1 MSDMEDENPR
11 NNRGAKWQK
20 EWGRL
25 RSFLGGSTRLT
36 RRQSQWQK
44 GDGFTMV
51 DLDLEGKPLQTS
63 EIDGERQQDAETD
76 CFGKNCQI
84 FKVAASGRLSEFRQ
98 LCQND
103 VTRLQSR
110 DRAGATPL
118 HHAAGNDNLSIME
131 YILKL
136 NNGGWGVICKP
147 GDKQPTVVDVNAQDH
162 HGRTPL
168 HWAVREGH
176 PQAVELLLQKGADAE
191 IKDEE
196 QAAPIHTAVET
207 GQVECLK
214 ALLHHPDRV
223 NVNLPGHGGA
233 IPLHYAAWADRK
245 QCMKL
250 LIENGALPCLRCDRG
265 STSIHMAA
273 MKACSGTLEYLM
285 ELAEEKGYKREML
298 LSFKNKQDQMPLHAA
313 VNGGNKEAVVRLIRI
328 GARIDA
334 KQDDESTPMHLA
346 SSQGALDI
354 IKLMMESAD
363 KNRQTIHLRDVQ
375 QMTPLHKAAM
385 FDHTGTVEYLLE
397 EGADLNCTDSEE
409 RSPLLLA
416 ASRGAWKTVKVLLS
430 RGADANLRDLN
441 SRNFLHLAIL
451 GGGGV
456 ATFHGELGTGSLRD
470 LLDEKD
476 EFGCTPL
483 HYASEQGHL
492 KSIELL
498 LQQGASAKVKNNEK
512 QSALHFAAKYG
523 RLNTVRSLLNSP
535 QGPNIIND
543 PDGLGDTALHMAS
556 ANGHTA
562 VVKFLLQKGAFIH
575 KCQGGRTALH
585 RAAIGGHTQ
594 TMRVLLSTHAHLL
607 NQTDKEGNT
616 ALHLAAMESKPATVL
631 FLMTEEAEFKLNNN
645 KKTFFEEA
653 IELKNRDV
661 AMAIVGHDRW
671 IEAMTTFSRCDDF
684 PPIYK
689 LIDVLPDICMY
700 VLDKCRTTA
709 SCDEKSQEFWIKYD
723 YEFLQCPLDW
733 RYKMIKEGIAEVPPL
748 AVLNKMVDANRV
760 ELLSHPVCINFLDMK
775 WNAYGRFVYLSN
787 LFIYA
792 IFLIFLTIFVATAAH
807 PTSHNDFVAGSN
819 TSSANETS
827 VNGSSVN
834 DSSVNGS
841 GIHALHNMC
850 QFKERHWLEN
860 ICIVICLAFGA
871 FNVLKEI
878 AQMMHQKQKY
888 FRDVTN
894 LLEWCLYIATLVF
907 IIPFLT
913 DACERE
919 DIVRLQW
926 QMGAVAVFLAWFN
939 LMLYLQRFDI
949 FGIFIVMYIEI
960 LKTLLQ
966 VLMVFSFLVIAF
978 GLAFYILGLSADTL
992 AHSTAGLSFFQ
1003 TGMMILEGPD
1013 AVDNVIVPYV
1023 QKTLLYPELT
1033 IVFIVAFVLL
1043 MPILLMNLLIGLA
1056 VGDISGVQRNAQL
1069 KRLAMQVELHTE
1081 LEAKL
1086 PEWLVKRVDKVEV
1099 TVYPNRNCKGKLA
1112 NWLTQIR
1119 ASMGID
1125 DGNSVDHDAARGDA
1139 LNSTVTTRCL
1149 AVAIDKQKRRM
1160 KEMNSMLVQQ
1170 GQLLRLIV
1178 QKMEIRTEA
1187 DDRDVGDAAPMCRSG
1202 SARPAT
1208 APRSSS
1214 KNSLSRA

>member
-1 MSDMEDENPR
+1 MSKAARLFRDKSKVVSTMSGWWKPAVKDSTVRTGNP
-11 NNRGAKWQK
+11 
-20 EWGRL
+20 L
-25 RSFLGGSTRLT
+25 RKRVGG
-36 RRQSQWQK
+36 K
-44 GDGFTMV
+44 GELAV
-51 DLDLEGKPLQTS
+51 IDLEFSTAHG
-63 EIDGERQQDAETD
+63 EEEDGENQDLGMFA
-76 CFGKNCQI
+76 
-84 FKVAASGRLSEFRQ
+84 VAASGRLADFSQ
-98 LCQND
+98 LCQMD
-103 VTRLQSR
+103 PSRLQSR
-110 DRAGATPL
+110 DRTGGTPL
-118 HHAAGNDNLSIME
+118 HHAAGNNQLSIMQ
-131 YILKL
+131 YILGL
-136 NNGGWGVICKP
+136 NSGVCGVMTKP
-147 GDKQPTVVDVNAQDH
+147 GDKQPAVDINAQDH

-168 HWAVREGH
+168 HWAVKEGH
-176 PQAVELLLQKGADAE
+176 PEAVELLLQHGADAE
-191 IKDEE
+191 VQDEE
-196 QAAPIHTAVET
+196 QAAPIHMAVET
-207 GQVECLK
+207 AHVECLK
-214 ALLHHPDRV
+214 ALLNHPDSV

-233 IPLHYAAWADRK
+233 IPLHYAAWGNDK
-245 QCMKL
+245 QCMKI
-250 LIENGALPCLRCDRG
+250 LIENGAYPCIRCNAG
-265 STSIHMAA
+265 YTSIHAAA
-273 MKACSGTLEYLM
+273 MKACCGTLEYLI
-285 ELAEEKGYKREML
+285 ELAEEKGYKREDL

-354 IKLMMESAD
+354 IKLMMETAD
-363 KNRQTIHLRDVQ
+363 KNRQTIHLRDIQ
-375 QMTPLHKAAM
+375 RMTPLHKAAM

-397 EGADLNCTDSEE
+397 EGADLNCTDNEE

-416 ASRGAWKTVKVLLS
+416 ASRGAWRTVKVLLS

-441 SRNFLHLAIL
+441 RRNFLHLAIL

-456 ATFHGELGTGSLRD
+456 ATFHGELSTGSLRE
-470 LLDEKD
+470 LLDDKD

-543 PDGLGDTALHMAS
+543 PDGVGDTSLHMAS

-575 KCQGGRTALH
+575 RCQGGRTALH
-585 RAAIGGHTQ
+585 LAAQGGHTQ
-594 TMRVLLSTHAHLL
+594 TIRVLLSTHAHLL

-616 ALHLAAMESKPATVL
+616 ALHLAARESKASTVL
-631 FLMTEEAEFKLNNN
+631 FLMSEEAEFKLNNN
-645 KKTFFEEA
+645 KKTFFEDA
-653 IELKNRDV
+653 IELRNRDV
-661 AMAIVGHDRW
+661 AMAVVGHDRW
-671 IEAMTTFSRCDDF
+671 TEALTTFSHDNF

-700 VLDKCRTTA
+700 VLDRCRTTA
-709 SCDEKSQEFWIKYD
+709 SCDEKSQEYWIKYS
-723 YEFLQCPLDW
+723 YQFMQCPLEW
-733 RYKMIKEGIAEVPPL
+733 RYKMLKEGIMDVPPL

-787 LFIYA
+787 LILYLIY
-792 IFLIFLTIFVATAAH
+792 LIFLTVFVATSAH
-807 PTSHNDFVAGSN
+807 PTSHTDFVPSAWGN
-819 TSSANETS
+819 SSMNGTGVNGTS
-827 VNGSSVN
+827 VNGSSG
-834 DSSVNGS
+834 NGS
-841 GIHALHNMC
+841 VIQHLHNLC
-850 QFKERHWLEN
+850 QFEERHWLEN
-860 ICIVICLAFGA
+860 TCIIICLAFGA

-878 AQMMHQKQKY
+878 GQMIHQKQKY

-894 LLEWCLYIATLVF
+894 LLEWCLYVATLVF
-907 IIPFLT
+907 IVPFLT

-978 GLAFYILGLSADTL
+978 GLAFYILGMSADTL
-992 AHSTAGLSFFQ
+992 AHSTAGLSFLR
-1003 TGMMILEGPD
+1003 TGMMIMEGPES
-1013 AVDNVIVPYV
+1013 VDNVIVPYV
-1023 QKTLLYPELT
+1023 QNTLLYPELT
-1033 IVFIVAFVLL
+1033 VVFIIAFTLL

-1081 LEAKL
+1081 LESKL
-1086 PEWLVKRVDKVEV
+1086 PEVLVKKVDKVEV
-1099 TVYPNRNCKGKLA
+1099 TVYPNTCKGKIA
-1112 NWLTQIR
+1112 NIMTQLR
-1119 ASMGID
+1119 AGVGID
-1125 DGNSVDHDAARGDA
+1125 DGNSVDHDSARGDA
-1139 LNSTVTTRCL
+1139 LDATVNTRSL
-1149 AVAIDKQKRRM
+1149 AVEMDKQKRRM

-1170 GQLLRLIV
+1170 HQLLRLIV

-1187 DDRDVGDAAPMCRSG
+1187 DDRDVGDAAPTCSSRSG
-1202 SARPAT
+1202 PARPST

-1214 KNSLSRA
+1214 ANSLSRA

>member
-1 MSDMEDENPR
+1 MPLWDSVRKLKPDVRPRSCPKDDLTLIELESQPAISALAAWTSPALCISDEKLNESVFP
-11 NNRGAKWQK
+11 
-20 EWGRL
+20 
-25 RSFLGGSTRLT
+25 
-36 RRQSQWQK
+36 
-44 GDGFTMV
+44 
-51 DLDLEGKPLQTS
+51 
-63 EIDGERQQDAETD
+63 
-76 CFGKNCQI
+76 
-84 FKVAASGRLSEFRQ
+84 VAASGRLADFTQ
-98 LCQND
+98 LCQHD
-103 VTRLQSR
+103 PARLQAR
-110 DRAGATPL
+110 DRKGATPL
-118 HHAAGNDNLSIME
+118 HHAAGHNQLSIME
-131 YILKL
+131 YILRI
-136 NNGGWGVICKP
+136 NNGGWGVLCKP
-147 GDKQPTVVDVNAQDH
+147 GDKKPTVVDINAQDH

-168 HWAVREGH
+168 HWAVKEGH
-176 PQAVELLLQKGADAE
+176 PKAVELLLQHGADSE
-191 IKDEE
+191 VRDEE

-214 ALLHHPDRV
+214 ALLNHPDRV
-223 NVNLPGHGGA
+223 NVNLPGHAGA
-233 IPLHYAAWADRK
+233 IPLHYAAWGNNK

-250 LIENGALPCLRCDRG
+250 LIENGALPCLRCDG
-265 STSIHMAA
+265 GCTSIHMAA
-273 MKACSGTLEYLM
+273 MKACCGTLEYLI
-285 ELAEEKGYKREML
+285 ELSENKGYKREDL

-313 VNGGNKEAVVRLIRI
+313 VNGGNKEAVIRLIRI

-354 IKLMMESAD
+354 IKLMMETAD
-363 KNRQTIHLRDVQ
+363 KNRQTIHLRDIQ
-375 QMTPLHKAAM
+375 RMTPLHKAAM

-397 EGADLNCTDSEE
+397 EGADVNCTDNEE

-416 ASRGAWKTVKVLLS
+416 ASRGAWQTVKLLLS

-441 SRNFLHLAIL
+441 KRNFLHLSIL

-456 ATFHGELGTGSLRD
+456 ATFHGELSKGSLRD
-470 LLDEKD
+470 LLDDKD

-585 RAAIGGHTQ
+585 LAAQGGHTQ
-594 TMRVLLSTHAHLL
+594 TLRVLLSTHAHLL

-616 ALHLAAMESKPATVL
+616 ALHLAAREGKPSAVL
-631 FLMTEEAEFKLNNN
+631 FLMSEEAEFKLNNN
-645 KKTFFEEA
+645 KQTFFEDA

-661 AMAIVGHDRW
+661 ANAIVGHDRW
-671 IEAMTTFSRCDDF
+671 TEALTTFSLENF
-684 PPIYK
+684 PPMYR
-689 LIDVLPDICMY
+689 LIDVLPDICMN

-709 SCDEKSQEFWIKYD
+709 TCDEKSPEFWIKYR
-723 YEFLQCPLDW
+723 YNFLQCPLEW
-733 RYKMIKEGIAEVPPL
+733 RYKMLKEGIKDVPPL
-748 AVLNKMVDANRV
+748 AVLNKMVNANRV

-787 LFIYA
+787 LIIYA

-807 PTSHNDFVAGSN
+807 PTSHHDFVRGAAGGAAGN
-819 TSSANETS
+819 NSSVNYSSVNGTS
-827 VNGSSVN
+827 VNGSS
-834 DSSVNGS
+834 SVNGS
-841 GIHALHNMC
+841 ITALHNIC
-850 QFKERHWLEN
+850 QFKELSGFQWISHEQRHWLEN

-878 AQMMHQKQKY
+878 VQMLHQRQKY
-888 FRDVTN
+888 FSDVTN
-894 LLEWCLYIATLVF
+894 LLEWCLYVATLVF
-907 IIPFLT
+907 IVPFLT

-966 VLMVFSFLVIAF
+966 VLMVFSFLIIAF
-978 GLAFYILGLSADTL
+978 GLAFYILGMSADTL
-992 AHSTAGLSFFQ
+992 AHSTAGLSFLR
-1003 TGMMILEGPD
+1003 TSMMIMEGPD

-1033 IVFIVAFVLL
+1033 IVFIIAFALL

-1086 PEWLVKRVDKVEV
+1086 PEMLVKKVDRNEV
-1099 TVYPNRNCKGKLA
+1099 TVYPNTCKGKIA
-1112 NWLTQIR
+1112 NILTQLR
-1119 ASMGID
+1119 AGMGID

-1139 LNSTVTTRCL
+1139 LNATVSSRCL
-1149 AVAIDKQKRRM
+1149 AVEIDKQKRRM

-1170 GQLLRLIV
+1170 HQLLRLIV

-1187 DDRDVGDAAPMCRSG
+1187 DDRDVGDAAPSCMTRSG
-1202 SARPAT
+1202 PARPPT
-1208 APRSSS
+1208 APRSASRSS
-1214 KNSLSRA
+1214 V